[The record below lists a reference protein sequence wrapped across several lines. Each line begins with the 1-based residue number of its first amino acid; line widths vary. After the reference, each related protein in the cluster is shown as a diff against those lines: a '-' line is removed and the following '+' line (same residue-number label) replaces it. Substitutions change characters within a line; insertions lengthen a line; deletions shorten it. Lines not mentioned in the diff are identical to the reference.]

1 VTVEGRRSAT
11 HTLYDESVATFEA
24 DQVYD
29 QADATGFIRLC
40 ALRLRTLGARR
51 ISEGE

>member
-1 VTVEGRRSAT
+1 MTIEGRRSAT
-11 HTLYDESVATFEA
+11 HTLYDEAMATFEA
-24 DQVYD
+24 DDVYD
-29 QADATGFIRLC
+29 QSDATGFIRLS